1 MVDWLFVPNRESAI
15 VNSPPMP
22 LRWKHCRIRE
32 RFSSGPA
39 ERGGPA
45 WWVELALDAEATAPA
60 WNRLTARLQEA
71 LAADQQPAVAEALD
85 LGDDPEP
92 STLSQWCLALA
103 RALLAPWPVEE
114 LPPLW
119 GEGLVARSGWHGLLG
134 EALQLCRRL
143 IEAAAGEADPAD
155 PGLANALTR
164 FRQRVL
170 ELQRDTL
177 SSGVVH
183 EAQRRGIAVSL
194 LSEGLPPS
202 GLLQLGTGSRSRIL
216 RYSMVEADSALG
228 SSVCANKLLSHQLL
242 QRLGIPVPRQV
253 SVAVDADTPELQ
265 QALDQVGEPCV
276 VKPPS
281 QEQGRG
287 VTLGIRGLEA
297 LRRAIGKAARFGDA
311 SVLVQQQCSGIY
323 YRLVVLNQRLVR
335 VVQSQP
341 PYVIGDGQRSIA
353 ALLDQANGERLQ
365 QPSPP
370 GMPQAI
376 RAARLDASARQQ
388 LSLQGWT
395 PDSCPAVGQKL
406 VIGAVNPE
414 RRSAWVQQELWPRD
428 LHPSFAAM
436 ATAVAKTLGMVNL
449 GIDVLSDD
457 IRMPLQSPGH
467 AVLELNHNQ
476 TLFSAGELLESLFPD
491 QAPAHIPINLVV
503 LADAQDWRSRWLE
516 RGVSSHTTVF
526 SPQVAQWLEGQE
538 DLSGVLRYDHPSAL
552 LSNRAIDGLSW
563 VISWPELVD
572 QGLPCPG
579 IHRILLPPSEPSD
592 LMERQWRQLLIA
604 ERAAIPRRF

>member
-1 MVDWLFVPNRESAI
+1 MA
-15 VNSPPMP
+15 
-22 LRWKHCRIRE
+22 LRWKLCRIRE

-45 WWVELALDAEATAPA
+45 WWVELALEAEATAPA
-60 WNRLTARLQEA
+60 WNRLTAMLLEA
-71 LAADQQPAVAEALD
+71 LTADQQAAVAEALELRD
-85 LGDDPEP
+85 NPEP
-92 STLSQWCLALA
+92 STLSQCCLVLA

-143 IEAAAGEADPAD
+143 TEAAGGEVDPAD
-155 PGLANALTR
+155 LGLANALTR

-177 SSGVVH
+177 SSRVVQ
-183 EAQRRGIAVSL
+183 EAQRQGIAVSL
-194 LSEGLPPS
+194 VSEGLPPS
-202 GLLQLGTGSRSRIL
+202 GLLQLGTGSRSRIV
-216 RYSMVEADSALG
+216 RYSMVDDDSALG
-228 SSVCANKLLSHQLL
+228 SSVCANKQLSRQLL

-253 SVAVDADTPELQ
+253 SVAVDADALELQ

-311 SVLVQQQCSGIY
+311 SVLVQQQCSGLC

-353 ALLDQANGERLQ
+353 ALLEQANGERLQ
-365 QPSPP
+365 QPRPP
-370 GMPQAI
+370 WQPEAT
-376 RAARLDASARQQ
+376 RAARLDASACQQ

-395 PDSCPAVGQKL
+395 PLSCPAVGEKL

-414 RRSAWVQQELWPRD
+414 RRSAWVRQELWPRD

-436 ATAVAKTLGMVNL
+436 ATAVAKTLGMSNL
-449 GIDVLSDD
+449 GIDLLSDD
-457 IRMPLQSPGH
+457 ISQPLQSPGH
-467 AVLELNHNQ
+467 TVLELNHNQ
-476 TLFSAGELLESLFPD
+476 ELGRAPELLESLFPD
-491 QAPAHIPINLVV
+491 QVPAHIPIKLVA
-503 LADAQDWRSRWLE
+503 LADAQDWRPSWLE
-516 RGVSSHTTVF
+516 RGVSSHPTAL
-526 SPQVAQWLEGQE
+526 SPLVAEWLDDQN
-538 DLSGVLRYDHPSAL
+538 DLSGVLRYTHPSEL
-552 LSNRAIDGLSW
+552 LSNRAIDGLTW
-563 VISWPELVD
+563 VISWQELVD

-579 IHRILLPPSEPSD
+579 IDRILLPPHEPSD
-592 LMERQWRQLLIA
+592 LAGGQWRQALIR
-604 ERAAIPRRF
+604 ERGARSRLF